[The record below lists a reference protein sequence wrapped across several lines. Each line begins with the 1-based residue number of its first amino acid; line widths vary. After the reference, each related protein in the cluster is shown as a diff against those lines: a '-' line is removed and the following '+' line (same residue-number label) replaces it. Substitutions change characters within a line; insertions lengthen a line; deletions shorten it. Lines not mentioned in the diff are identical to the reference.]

1 MRWGVSGRALA
12 TCWFGAMAV
21 AALGCGGG
29 REVSPG
35 VAGPEAPERVVS
47 LDYCA
52 DQYVLGFVDR
62 ERIAGLSPDS
72 EAGFSYLRE
81 RARGLPQ
88 VRPNAEEVLAR
99 RPDLV
104 VRSYGGGP
112 GAAAFYRRAGVRVA
126 QLGFADDLAGVR
138 EVLLRAAS
146 DLGVPARGE
155 ALAAEFDARLA
166 AVGVSVGARVAGR
179 SGGGGRPTALYLT
192 PGGVSAG
199 PGTLVHELL
208 AAAGYDNFLAEPG
221 FREIPLERL
230 ARERPDRLV
239 PAFYDA
245 PEAHAGHWSAARH
258 PLVRA
263 LFAEGPTTALSGA
276 WTACG
281 GWFLL
286 DAVEALAAAGNGTE
300 SSASGR
306 GSPAMPPEASR

>member
-1 MRWGVSGRALA
+1 M
-12 TCWFGAMAV
+12 
-21 AALGCGGG
+21 
-29 REVSPG
+29 
-35 VAGPEAPERVVS
+35 VS

-52 DQYVLGFVDR
+52 DQYVLEFVER

-126 QLGFADDLAGVR
+126 QLGFAEDLAGVR

-155 ALAAEFDARLA
+155 ALASEFDARLA
-166 AVGVSVGARVAGR
+166 AVAARVENRTTAAA
-179 SGGGGRPTALYLT
+179 RPTALYLT

-208 AAAGYDNFLAEPG
+208 AAAGYHNFLTEPG
-221 FREIPLERL
+221 FRDIPLERL

-258 PLVRA
+258 PLVRS
-263 LFAEGPTTALSGA
+263 LFAAGPTTALSGA

-286 DAVEALAAAGNGTE
+286 DAVEALAAAGAAPEPPAHDGDP
-300 SSASGR
+300 SPPSR
-306 GSPAMPPEASR
+306 GGSR

>member
-1 MRWGVSGRALA
+1 M
-12 TCWFGAMAV
+12 
-21 AALGCGGG
+21 
-29 REVSPG
+29 
-35 VAGPEAPERVVS
+35 VS
-47 LDYCA
+47 LDYCS
-52 DQYVLGFVDR
+52 DQYVLEFVER
-62 ERIAGLSPDS
+62 ERIVGLSPDS
-72 EAGFSYLRE
+72 EARFSYLRE

-112 GAAAFYRRAGVRVA
+112 GTAAFYRRAGVRVV

-166 AVGVSVGARVAGR
+166 AVAAWVEDRRTAAA
-179 SGGGGRPTALYLT
+179 RPTALYLT

-199 PGTLVHELL
+199 SGTLVHELL
-208 AAAGYDNFLAEPG
+208 AAAGYDNFLTEPG

-258 PLVRA
+258 PLVRS

-286 DAVEALAAAGNGTE
+286 DAVEALAAAGDAPE
-300 SSASGR
+300 
-306 GSPAMPPEASR
+306 SPAPDGGPAPPSPGRSR

>member
-1 MRWGVSGRALA
+1 M
-12 TCWFGAMAV
+12 
-21 AALGCGGG
+21 
-29 REVSPG
+29 
-35 VAGPEAPERVVS
+35 VS

-52 DQYVLGFVDR
+52 DQYVLEFVER
-62 ERIAGLSPDS
+62 ERIVGLSPDS
-72 EAGFSYLRE
+72 EAAFSYYRE

-112 GAAAFYRRAGVRVA
+112 GTAAFYRRAGVRVA
-126 QLGFADDLAGVR
+126 QLGFAGDLAAVR

-155 ALAAEFDARLA
+155 ALAADLDARLA
-166 AVGVSVGARVAGR
+166 AVAARAENRTTAV
-179 SGGGGRPTALYLT
+179 GRPAALYLT

-208 AAAGYDNFLAEPG
+208 AAAGYDNFLTEPG

-239 PAFYDA
+239 PAFYDD

-258 PLVRA
+258 PLVRS
-263 LFAEGPTTALSGA
+263 LFAAGPVTPLSGA

-286 DAVEALAAAGNGTE
+286 DAVEALAAAGNGSG
-300 SSASGR
+300 SSAPGS
-306 GSPAMPPEASR
+306 GSPAVPPEPSR

>member
-1 MRWGVSGRALA
+1 MS
-12 TCWFGAMAV
+12 
-21 AALGCGGG
+21 
-29 REVSPG
+29 S
-35 VAGPEAPERVVS
+35 PEAPERVVS

-52 DQYVLGFVDR
+52 DQYVLEFVER
-62 ERIAGLSPDS
+62 ERIVGLSPDS
-72 EAGFSYLRE
+72 EAAFSYYRE

-126 QLGFADDLAGVR
+126 QLGFADDLHGVR
-138 EVLLRAAS
+138 GVLLRAAS
-146 DLGVPARGE
+146 DLGDPARGE

-166 AVGVSVGARVAGR
+166 AVAARVENRTTAVA
-179 SGGGGRPTALYLT
+179 RPAALYLT

-199 PGTLVHELL
+199 SGTLVHELL
-208 AAAGYDNFLAEPG
+208 AAAGYDNFLTAPG

-239 PAFYDA
+239 PAFYDD

-258 PLVRA
+258 PLARS

-286 DAVEALAAAGNGTE
+286 DAVEALAAAGGAPE
-300 SSASGR
+300 
-306 GSPAMPPEASR
+306 SPAPDGGPAPPSPGRSR

>member
-1 MRWGVSGRALA
+1 MS
-12 TCWFGAMAV
+12 
-21 AALGCGGG
+21 
-29 REVSPG
+29 S
-35 VAGPEAPERVVS
+35 PEAPERVVS

-52 DQYVLGFVDR
+52 DQYVLEFVDR
-62 ERIAGLSPDS
+62 ERIVGLSPDS
-72 EAGFSYLRE
+72 EARFSYLRE

-126 QLGFADDLAGVR
+126 QLGFAEDLAGVR

-146 DLGVPARGE
+146 DLGDPARGE

-166 AVGVSVGARVAGR
+166 AIGVSVGERVAGQ
-179 SGGGGRPTALYLT
+179 SVGGGQPTALYLT

-208 AAAGYDNFLAEPG
+208 AAAGYDNFLTAPG

-258 PLVRA
+258 PLVRS
-263 LFAEGPTTALSGA
+263 LFAESPTTPLSGA

-286 DAVEALAAAGNGTE
+286 DALEALAAAGDAPE
-300 SSASGR
+300 
-306 GSPAMPPEASR
+306 SPAPDGGPSPRSPGRSR